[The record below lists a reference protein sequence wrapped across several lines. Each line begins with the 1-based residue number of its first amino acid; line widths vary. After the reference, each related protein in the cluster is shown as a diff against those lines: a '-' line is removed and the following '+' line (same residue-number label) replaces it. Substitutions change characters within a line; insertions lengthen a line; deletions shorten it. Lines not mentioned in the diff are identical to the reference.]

1 MWSDGIVAPKGILA
15 LMRPKGIVVPQVI
28 LARMSEVLLLVRPF
42 LQQNYPKQLLHNNV
56 FR

>member
-15 LMRPKGIVVPQVI
+15 LMRPKGI